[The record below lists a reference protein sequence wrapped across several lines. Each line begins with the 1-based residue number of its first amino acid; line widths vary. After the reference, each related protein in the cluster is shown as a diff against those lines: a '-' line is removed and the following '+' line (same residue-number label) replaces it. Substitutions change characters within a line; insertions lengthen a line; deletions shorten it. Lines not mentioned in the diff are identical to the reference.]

1 MKTIYLYIQLFVI
14 LTASSIC
21 SASIEPNRSEGEAV
35 KYLHSIHSRFSLLNG
50 SFNEEY
56 PEQVMSAMFISRNDR
71 VLEIGG
77 NIGRNSC
84 VIASLLRNSR
94 NLVVVESNP
103 KIASILIT
111 NRDRNRLFFHVEDS
125 AISEIPLM
133 QSGWNTFS
141 QGMELPSNCFQVK
154 TISYTELKEKYK
166 IPFNVLVAD
175 CEGAL
180 YYIFQDDE
188 SILDDVNMLI
198 LENDYTDK
206 ACYEYVRNKFIA
218 HGFHLVYNKP
228 GGWPPC
234 FNEFYQVWKKL

>member
-1 MKTIYLYIQLFVI
+1 MKTIYLYIQLFVVLI
-14 LTASSIC
+14 ASSIC
-21 SASIEPNRSEGEAV
+21 SASIEPNRSEGDAV
-35 KYLHSIHSRFSLLNG
+35 NYLRSLHSRFSLSQG

-56 PEQVMSAMFISRNDR
+56 PEQVMSAMFISPRDK
-71 VLEIGG
+71 VLELGG

-94 NLVVVESNP
+94 NLVVVESDP
-103 KIASILIT
+103 KIASTLIA
-111 NRDRNRLFFHVEDS
+111 NRDRNGLFFHVEDS
-125 AISEIPLM
+125 AISEVPLM
-133 QSGWNTFS
+133 QGGWNTFS
-141 QGMELPSNCFQVK
+141 QATVLPSGYFPVK
-154 TISYTELKEKYK
+154 TISYNELKEKYK

-180 YYIFQDDE
+180 YHLFQYDE
-188 SILDDVNMLI
+188 SILDDVSMLI

-206 ACYEYVRNKFIA
+206 AHYEDVRTRFIT